1 MSESLKRMIG
11 PLWRALASGKSYDIG
26 LHIGLERVNLMQL
39 KPGAPRPIVR
49 AAASLNHG
57 TSRDEL
63 IANPARLKQLIKRAF
78 AEQPFRGNRVVTCL
92 PNDQIKMLL
101 LNYTMSEGTSEAD
114 AVVRELRERVH
125 EELDGMVVDY
135 IPVRQEHP
143 SRPKEAIVAMAARDK
158 VTAYL
163 DVLSKSGLEVAS
175 LDVAPAALPRLL
187 SWISAADLTT
197 NPNLLLINF
206 GARSSYLTVVWGR
219 RLMLDRSIEF
229 AEERLLARLKNILD
243 IPEATGK
250 RLLLERGFGTSTGRD
265 DANEIAHTLKEVLRP
280 EFVALKREVNHTLMD
295 PGPQASEPLP
305 GRDQQTGAE
314 RAQPTSAA
322 SGAGSEISHTLK
334 EVLRPEFA
342 TLKAE
347 VDNTLVYAASRAHGR
362 SVDRIYVVG
371 SIARYPGI
379 EHLLR
384 EQFALPLKILDP
396 FTIFSHRLSE
406 KELSWL
412 WPRSGVAA
420 AAGLALRG
428 VPVQWPTST

>member
-1 MSESLKRMIG
+1 
-11 PLWRALASGKSYDIG
+11 

-39 KPGAPRPIVR
+39 QPGTPRPVVR
-49 AAASLNHG
+49 AAASISHG

-63 IANPARLKQLIKRAF
+63 IADPARLKALFKRAF
-78 AEQPFRGNRVVTCL
+78 AEQPFRGKRVVTCL
-92 PNDQIKMLL
+92 PNDQIKILL
-101 LNYTMSEGTSEAD
+101 LSYTMSEGTPEAD
-114 AVVRELRERVH
+114 AVIRELRERVD

-143 SRPKEAIVAMAARDK
+143 SRPREAIVAMAARDK

-163 DVLSKSGLEVAS
+163 DALTHAGLEVAS
-175 LDVAPAALPRLL
+175 LDIAPAALARLL
-187 SWISAADLTT
+187 SWIGSEDVAAH
-197 NPNLLLINF
+197 PNLLLINF

-219 RLMLDRSIEF
+219 RLMLDRPIEF
-229 AEERLLARLKNILD
+229 AEQRLLARLKNILD
-243 IPEATGK
+243 MPEAAAK
-250 RLLLERGFGTSTGRD
+250 RLLLERGFGTSAAH
-265 DANEIAHTLKEVLRP
+265 DANEVTNMLKDVLRP
-280 EFVALKREVNHTLMD
+280 EFVALKHEVNQTLL
-295 PGPQASEPLP
+295 QE
-305 GRDQQTGAE
+305 TGAE
-314 RAQPTSAA
+314 R
-322 SGAGSEISHTLK
+322 GSEISDTLK

-362 SVDRIYVVG
+362 TVDRIYVVG

-384 EQFALPLKILDP
+384 EQFSLPLEILDP
-396 FTIFSHRLSE
+396 FSIFSHRLSE

-420 AAGLALRG
+420 ATGLALRG
-428 VPVQWPTST
+428 VPVQWPT

>member
-1 MSESLKRMIG
+1 M
-11 PLWRALASGKSYDIG
+11 
-26 LHIGLERVNLMQL
+26 
-39 KPGAPRPIVR
+39 R

-63 IANPARLKQLIKRAF
+63 IANPARLKKLIKRAF

-114 AVVRELRERVH
+114 AVIRELRERVH

-163 DVLSKSGLEVAS
+163 DALSESGLEVAS
-175 LDVAPAALPRLL
+175 LDVAPAALARLL

-197 NPNLLLINF
+197 HPNLLLINF

-229 AEERLLARLKNILD
+229 AEQRLLARLKNILD

-280 EFVALKREVNHTLMD
+280 EFVALKREVNQTLMD

-305 GRDQQTGAE
+305 QRDQQTGAE
-314 RAQPTSAA
+314 RAT
-322 SGAGSEISHTLK
+322 GSEISHTLK

-342 TLKAE
+342 ALKAE
-347 VDNTLVYAASRAHGR
+347 VDNTLVYTASRAHGR

-384 EQFALPLKILDP
+384 EQFSMPLKILDP
-396 FTIFSHRLSE
+396 FSIFSHRLSE

-420 AAGLALRG
+420 ATGLALRG

>member
-1 MSESLKRMIG
+1 MSDSLKRMFG
-11 PLWRALASGKSYDIG
+11 PLWRALAPGKTYDIG
-26 LHIGLERVNLMQL
+26 LHIGLESVNLLQL
-39 KPGAPRPIVR
+39 QPGEPRPAVR
-49 AAASLNHG
+49 AVASLTHG

-63 IANPARLKQLIKRAF
+63 IGDPARLKALIKRAF
-78 AEQPFRGNRVVTCL
+78 AGQPFRGNRVVTCL
-92 PNDQIKMLL
+92 PNEQIKILL
-101 LNYTMSEGTSEAD
+101 LSYTMAEGTPEAD
-114 AVVRELRERVH
+114 AVIRELRERVP
-125 EELDGMVVDY
+125 EQIDGMVVDY

-163 DVLSKSGLEVAS
+163 DTLTAAGLEVAS
-175 LDVAPAALPRLL
+175 LDIAPAALARLL
-187 SWISAADLTT
+187 SWISAEDEAT

-229 AEERLLARLKNILD
+229 AEQRLLARLKNILD
-243 IPEATGK
+243 IPEPAGK
-250 RLLLERGFGTSTGRD
+250 RLLLERGFGTGTGRD
-265 DANEIAHTLKEVLRP
+265 DADEITDTLKEVLRP
-280 EFVALKREVNHTLMD
+280 EFAALKREVSQTL
-295 PGPQASEPLP
+295 L
-305 GRDQQTGAE
+305 
-314 RAQPTSAA
+314 
-322 SGAGSEISHTLK
+322 GAGSGAAGEISDTLK

-362 SVDRIYVVG
+362 TVDRIYVVG

-384 EQFALPLKILDP
+384 EQFSLPLKILDP
-396 FTIFSHRLSE
+396 FSIFSHRLSE

-420 AAGLALRG
+420 ATGLALRG
-428 VPVQWPTST
+428 VPVQWPTSN